1 MKNIVKKIVTIILM
15 ISCIGIMWFSNNV
28 YGSFADFDDET
39 ADKQANEDLKEQEAE
54 DAKNAGKSSNNYLA
68 QLSVAGYKI
77 TPAFDKQVI
86 NYSIEDEIIESS
98 IEINAIAD
106 DSRAT
111 VTGAG
116 KVELQSGENNLRI
129 DVTAENG
136 VARTYFI
143 KVAKKIDEESLKLK
157 NLKLVGIT
165 NGGISENLEISPEF
179 DKDIFKY
186 ECKIYN
192 GVTKID
198 LEALPEVEGSIVEIN
213 GNENLQVGSNIIT
226 ITIKSEDGSDETIYK
241 VDVYRAESVEV
252 ATNTDEVKTDISVI
266 VIAILVISVILIIM
280 FVFTKKHKNKGR
292 KH

>member
-15 ISCIGIMWFSNNV
+15 TSCIGIMWFSNNV

-39 ADKQANEDLKEQEAE
+39 ADKQANEELKEQEAE
-54 DAKNAGKSSNNYLA
+54 DAKNAGKSSNNYLT
-68 QLSVAGYKI
+68 QLSVVGYKI
-77 TPAFDKQVI
+77 TPEFDKQVI
-86 NYSIEDEIIESS
+86 NYSIEDEITESS

-143 KVAKKIDEESLKLK
+143 KVVKKIDEESLKLK
-157 NLKLVGIT
+157 KLKLVGIT

-192 GVTKID
+192 EVTKID

-252 ATNTDEVKTDISVI
+252 ATNTDEVKTDTSVI

-280 FVFTKKHKNKGR
+280 FVFTRKHKNKGR